1 MDNAIAL
8 QYQPTT
14 ALESPL
20 NMMAKLSAIRGAQQ
34 ENAMRQ
40 AQMENYRSEIERRNA
55 MLPFEQA
62 EARSKQDTADLTR
75 EKSRNDLV
83 KERMGVARQE
93 LDTVTTPEQYI
104 AWHEAN
110 HKDPILAQYFASRG
124 ITAEQSRANIAAAL
138 QTPNGF
144 EQLLQ
149 NSRLGTE
156 KAMDNLLKG
165 REQTRLEG
173 TAAESIREHNL
184 TAGTAR
190 RGQDIQAATAR
201 AGQDVTMRGQD
212 MTAAEAEAK
221 RKQDLEGLGTK
232 LDIREKAKREAQY
245 PQATVAV
252 RSTEADADR
261 LIGQLRE
268 LKTHSGLSG
277 ITGSIYGRTPSISP
291 EATGAQALYDTV
303 VAKGGFAML
312 QNLRNMS
319 KTGGALGAVSDKEGE
334 ALRASFG
341 TLGRVQ
347 STAEFK
353 KRVEETIA
361 DLERTKRLARESYDA
376 TYEYKQGAGQ
386 TGGGTTGRW
395 GEAKP
400 VGQ

>member
-1 MDNAIAL
+1 MAKIQADPSPNNIATL
-8 QYQPTT
+8 AQGF
-14 ALESPL
+14 L
-20 NMMAKLSAIRGAQQ
+20 NMSMSAKDQVEQRRHAA
-34 ENAMRQ
+34 Q
-40 AQMENYRSEIERRNA
+40 AQE
-55 MLPFEQA
+55 
-62 EARSKQDTADLTR
+62 T
-75 EKSRNDLV
+75 
-83 KERMGVARQE
+83 
-93 LDTVTTPEQYI
+93 
-104 AWHEAN
+104 
-110 HKDPILAQYFASRG
+110 
-124 ITAEQSRANIAAAL
+124 
-138 QTPNGF
+138 
-144 EQLLQ
+144 
-149 NSRLGTE
+149 
-156 KAMDNLLKG
+156 G
-165 REQTRLEG
+165 R
-173 TAAESIREHNL
+173 HNL
-184 TAGTAR
+184 ATE
-190 RGQDIQAATAR
+190 ATAR
-201 AGQDVTMRGQD
+201 AGQAVTMRGQD

-221 RKQDLEGLGTK
+221 RKQDLEGYGTK

-277 ITGSIYGRTPSISP
+277 ITGSIYGRTPSVSP

-353 KRVEETIA
+353 KRVDETIA

-386 TGGGTTGRW
+386 TSAGASGDW
-395 GEAKP
+395 KDL
-400 VGQ
+400 

>member
-1 MDNAIAL
+1 MAVDTSIAMGYNPTPL
-8 QYQPTT
+8 Q
-14 ALESPL
+14 SPI
-20 NMMAKLSAIRGAQQ
+20 NTMGQMMAMKNAQQ
-34 ENAMRQ
+34 ENQMRA
-40 AQMENYRSEIERRNA
+40 AQMANYQSEAERRNA
-55 MLPFEQA
+55 MLPY
-62 EARSKQDTADLTR
+62 D
-75 EKSRNDLV
+75 
-83 KERMGVARQE
+83 
-93 LDTVTTPEQYI
+93 
-104 AWHEAN
+104 
-110 HKDPILAQYFASRG
+110 
-124 ITAEQSRANIAAAL
+124 IAAAK
-138 QTPNGF
+138 N
-144 EQLLQ
+144 
-149 NSRLGTE
+149 
-156 KAMDNLLKG
+156 
-165 REQTRLEG
+165 
-173 TAAESIREHNL
+173 TAATAETKLATDKGTLSKNKADQYRGILPFLRSKDDFGKWIAMQQKDPDMAGSPVHDTPYDQIMANVPTDPAAIPDFLAKADMGL
-184 TAGTAR
+184 TAWAKRTDDLAKDKATAATAEAGQKVTL
-190 RGQDIQAATAR
+190 RGQDITAATAR
-201 AGQDVTMRGQD
+201 AGQAVTMRGQD

-221 RKQDLEGLGTK
+221 RKQDVEGYATK
-232 LDIREKAKREAQY
+232 LDTREKAKREAQY

-268 LKTHSGLSG
+268 LKMHPGLSG
-277 ITGSIYGRTPSISP
+277 ITGSISGRTPSISP

-386 TGGGTTGRW
+386 TGAGASGGW
-395 GEAKP
+395 KDL
-400 VGQ
+400 